1 VRQWPSPAGERRPGF
16 AAISAVIAAT
26 GAIPG
31 RKTVFWRQ
39 ARNLKWNFPP
49 ALQVRPPPDEPAP
62 AESAEAPTP
71 AIAIPETTSPSAG
84 PNVWL
89 TALAPSADSSGR
101 VWLARAGRFVN
112 EMVQPSGR
120 RRWTERRLKCPAG
133 ESARTGSA
141 VWLLTE
147 LS

>member
-1 VRQWPSPAGERRPGF
+1 VHQWPSPAG
-16 AAISAVIAAT
+16 IAAT

-49 ALQVRPPPDEPAP
+49 ALQVRPPDEPAP

-71 AIAIPETTSPSAG
+71 AIAVPETTSPSAG

-89 TALAPSADSSGR
+89 TALAPGADPSGR

-120 RRWTERRLKCPAG
+120 KRWTERRLKCPAG

-141 VWLLTE
+141 V
-147 LS
+147 